1 MVLLPVI
8 SLQMGKLTKKQ
19 KEELIKKF
27 TATTSEITKVPEQAV
42 TVLIH
47 ELDDENVGVGGK
59 DIGQIKKS
67 YNK

>member
-8 SLQMGKLTKKQ
+8 SLQMGKLAKKQ

-27 TATTSEITKVPEQAV
+27 TTTTSEITKVPEQAV